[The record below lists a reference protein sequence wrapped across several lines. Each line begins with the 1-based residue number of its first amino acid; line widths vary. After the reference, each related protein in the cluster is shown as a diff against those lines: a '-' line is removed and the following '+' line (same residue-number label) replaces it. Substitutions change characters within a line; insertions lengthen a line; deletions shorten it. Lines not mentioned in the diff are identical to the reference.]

1 MKWLILILGILANAS
16 ASVLVKMAM
25 MPPRKFP
32 SLSELLN
39 TPLAAISN
47 WPFWLGL
54 VLYGAAFLLY
64 AAALARLPLNVAHPT
79 LTAGAVATVALFSM
93 LIFKESFYWTTAVG
107 ILLVITGVAFISY
120 RVA

>member
-1 MKWLILILGILANAS
+1 MKWLILIFGIASNAS

-32 SLSELLN
+32 SLNDS
-39 TPLAAISN
+39 IRSVVCN

-54 VLYGAAFLLY
+54 GLYGLAFILY
-64 AAALARLPLNVAHPT
+64 AAALARLPLNVAHPV
-79 LTAGAVATVALFSM
+79 LTSGAVATVALFSV
-93 LIFKESFYWTTAVG
+93 LIFREPFYWTTAAG
-107 ILLVITGVAFISY
+107 IALVIAGVALITA

>member
-1 MKWLILILGILANAS
+1 MKWLILFLGIASNAS

-32 SLSELLN
+32 SPSDPMSAL
-39 TPLAAISN
+39 SN

-64 AAALARLPLNVAHPT
+64 AAALARLPLNVAHPV
-79 LTAGAVATVALFSM
+79 LTSGAVATVALCSV
-93 LIFKESFYWTTAVG
+93 LIFRESFHWTTGAGVA
-107 ILLVITGVAFISY
+107 LVIVGVALITA
-120 RVA
+120 RAA